1 MLLQREKLP
10 LVMASSNRSSK
21 FSTPYNNN
29 FQRFQ
34 HMKSCHL
41 SQHEER
47 YKLGCNLHQVI
58 SCSSSAL
65 QITTTG
71 ALLNCF
77 PGLVYFTN
85 GDSNSNFYRQSIF
98 STLGG
103 RKQRFIHGKFSHNT
117 KQFTVVTIL
126 FHKYTNIKQFT
137 VVTILFYKYINI
149 KYFTVVTILFHK
161 CTKYK
166 LMTAILICNFKS
178 YILQM
183 NCSSDKQET
192 EKLRQQLREVQ
203 QTLSAFRQRM
213 GTRRSPTSARSTTSR
228 CTVRSTGTS
237 VWSPSSEYSNTSS
250 PSTSIND
257 IATTLSF
264 SCQLSDSDY
273 TLSSRGNM
281 TQPDGCSDCS
291 SLDDTMDY
299 DDNCTSKGDM
309 TQTFVSDYVSLMMF
323 GESRQADME
332 SNSSYPQQYSDNSCF
347 PSSSSSSSDNMVPV
361 LSSSCQL
368 SDSNYTF
375 SSQGD
380 TTLPEPANM
389 TETFVSNCVSK
400 LTYGDLC
407 ECSLESHEG
416 NTSCNK
422 SKEDSTLDSD
432 TSAFMELPLC
442 RRPVTHK
449 STKHRSMAKHL
460 KQVGKQIR
468 KQGLHNLMDTLAI
481 L

>member
-1 MLLQREKLP
+1 
-10 LVMASSNRSSK
+10 
-21 FSTPYNNN
+21 
-29 FQRFQ
+29 
-34 HMKSCHL
+34 
-41 SQHEER
+41 
-47 YKLGCNLHQVI
+47 
-58 SCSSSAL
+58 
-65 QITTTG
+65 
-71 ALLNCF
+71 
-77 PGLVYFTN
+77 
-85 GDSNSNFYRQSIF
+85 
-98 STLGG
+98 
-103 RKQRFIHGKFSHNT
+103 
-117 KQFTVVTIL
+117 
-126 FHKYTNIKQFT
+126 
-137 VVTILFYKYINI
+137 
-149 KYFTVVTILFHK
+149 
-161 CTKYK
+161 
-166 LMTAILICNFKS
+166 MTAILICNFKS

-183 NCSSDKQET
+183 NCSSNEQET

-213 GTRRSPTSARSTTSR
+213 GARRSPTSARSTTSR

-257 IATTLSF
+257 IPTMLSF

-281 TQPDGCSDCS
+281 TQPDGCSDSS
-291 SLDDTMDY
+291 SLDNIGTDTMDY
-299 DDNCTSKGDM
+299 DHNCASIADM

-332 SNSSYPQQYSDNSCF
+332 SDSSYPQQYSDNNCF
-347 PSSSSSSSDNMVPV
+347 PSSSSYSSSSDNMAPV
-361 LSSSCQL
+361 LNSSCQL

-380 TTLPEPANM
+380 TTLPEPTDM

-400 LTYGDLC
+400 LTYGALS
-407 ECSLESHEG
+407 ECSLESHED

-422 SKEDSTLDSD
+422 SKGDSTLDSD
-432 TSAFMELPLC
+432 ASAFMELPLC
-442 RRPVTHK
+442 RRPVTHR